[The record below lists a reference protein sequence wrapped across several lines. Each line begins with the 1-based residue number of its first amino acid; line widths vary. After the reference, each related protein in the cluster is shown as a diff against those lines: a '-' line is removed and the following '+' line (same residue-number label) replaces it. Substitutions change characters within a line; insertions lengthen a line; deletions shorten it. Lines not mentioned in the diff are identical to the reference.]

1 MRTLVISNPRA
12 TATSPRAYDV
22 LMHALAS
29 ETDLEIAETAN
40 RGHAAALACRAM
52 RAGVDVVVGVG
63 GDGTLN
69 EIVNGLL
76 TDGVHDEVPR
86 LGIIPTG
93 STNVFAR
100 ALGLPNDPIEAT
112 GVLLEALRTGSARAV
127 SLGRADDRYFLFA
140 AGHGFDAGIVG
151 RVERHRRRGQR
162 NTDSL
167 YARLGLKEWLAYD
180 RRAPKLHVEFGDG
193 VTLDG
198 VFFAI
203 VTNSDPWTFALNRP
217 MRPTPEVNFDNGLG
231 LYARRRMGAP
241 GILFSAA
248 RMSGQRPRAGR
259 RGAYVVQD
267 VETMVIWSDEPMAL
281 QVDGDFLGES
291 GKVVF
296 TSVPK
301 AVQVVM

>member
-1 MRTLVISNPRA
+1 VRTLVISNPRA
-12 TATSPRAYDV
+12 TATSPRARDV
-22 LMHALAS
+22 LVHALAS
-29 ETDLEIAETAN
+29 ETELEIAETAN

-76 TDGVHDEVPR
+76 TDGVHDSVPA

-112 GVLLEALRTGSARAV
+112 GVLLEALRAGSRRAV
-127 SLGRADDRYFLFA
+127 SLGKADDRYFLFA
-140 AGHGFDAGIVG
+140 AGHGFDANIIS
-151 RVERHRRRGQR
+151 RVERHRRRGRR

-167 YARLGLKEWLAYD
+167 YARLGLREWLAYD
-180 RRAPKLHVEFGDG
+180 RRTPKLHVEFGDG

-198 VFFAI
+198 VFFAM
-203 VTNSDPWTFALNRP
+203 VTNCDPWTFALNRP
-217 MRPTPEVNFDNGLG
+217 MRPTPKVNFDNGLG
-231 LYARRRMGAP
+231 IYARRRMGAA

-248 RMSGQRPRAGR
+248 RMSARHPRVGR

-267 VETMVIWSDEPMAL
+267 VDTMVIWSDEPMAL

-296 TSVPK
+296 TCAPQ
-301 AVQVVM
+301 AVRVVM